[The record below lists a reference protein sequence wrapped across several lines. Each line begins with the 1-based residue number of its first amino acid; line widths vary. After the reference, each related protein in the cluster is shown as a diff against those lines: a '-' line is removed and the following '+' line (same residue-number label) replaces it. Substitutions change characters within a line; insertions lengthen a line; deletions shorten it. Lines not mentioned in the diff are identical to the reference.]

1 MTFFLPESSV
11 DLSLALL
18 WFYLLVWESAD
29 LRARIGWGKVARKTN
44 DGWGWDNRALGSKW
58 NRLEMSTQLDL
69 WQRYF
74 HIFSMSSALRAGNAS
89 HCKHPEAPGS
99 HLCQVSGHRSVVL
112 LGGMWAGLGELVV
125 YKAIDTLSWAAHSSR
140 RHDEGSTACAG
151 LDGDQR
157 ADLPD
162 KWG

>member
-1 MTFFLPESSV
+1 MT
-11 DLSLALL
+11 
-18 WFYLLVWESAD
+18 
-29 LRARIGWGKVARKTN
+29 RKTG

-74 HIFSMSSALRAGNAS
+74 HIFSMSSALRAENAS

-99 HLCQVSGHRSVVL
+99 HLCQVPGHRPVVL

-125 YKAIDTLSWAAHSSR
+125 YKAIDTLS
-140 RHDEGSTACAG
+140 
-151 LDGDQR
+151 
-157 ADLPD
+157 
-162 KWG
+162 